1 MYIDVVA
8 AFWSVE
14 RKRLV
19 RRMGERKLGE
29 NLVGWTDSFMQ
40 ERRVR
45 MVIDGVESEELK
57 VSTGLSQGSSVPHP
71 VHHLRQ
77 PSIGSR

>member
-1 MYIDVVA
+1 MDVEA
-8 AFWSVE
+8 AFPSLA
-14 RKRLV
+14 RKCLV
-19 RRMGERKLGE
+19 RRMREIKVDE
-29 NLVGWTDSFMQ
+29 DLVGWTDSFMQ

-45 MVIDGVESEELK
+45 MAIDGVESEELK